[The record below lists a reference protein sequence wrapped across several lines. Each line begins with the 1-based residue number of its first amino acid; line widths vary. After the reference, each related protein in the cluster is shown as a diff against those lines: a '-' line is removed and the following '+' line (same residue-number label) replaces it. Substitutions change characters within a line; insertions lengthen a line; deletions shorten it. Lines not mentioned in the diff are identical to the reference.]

1 VSEMRPRDAVE
12 ASGAGHRTPVT
23 VRTTAAMASEPEK
36 NPIGPNQNGVRPNTV
51 DTSPTNLQPTAGQVA
66 PPIAASQVDGAG
78 GVGEGAMGITIG
90 LFASG
95 VFYLFAWLVPLAW
108 IERYFLGHPVAVA
121 ATVLFSIA
129 CAILV
134 VKIRRILADVKLTAQ
149 IRDDDLMIALPANLA
164 SSEQW
169 LLRNDAGRVAKIWL
183 ASLSELPQSAL
194 RSPLVVRLSEL
205 LQRQSGRVSTRH
217 LSDDLREISS
227 REGDTAYDSFQLIR
241 IIIWAIPMLGFLGT
255 VIGITQTLGGLDF
268 TDGTAAVDRLKS
280 GLYVAFDTTAL
291 GLVLSVVAIFL
302 QFPVE
307 RAEQQLLGEI
317 DRRVGAMLAARLP
330 SDDHADNPAAHI
342 ADLCDGIRVAV
353 GQSLT
358 SQAELW
364 RTTIDEAHTHW
375 QRVAEDNSQRI
386 GLALST
392 GLAPVL
398 EKHSATLNLHADS
411 LQAHS
416 ESLFELRGQ
425 WNDDLADRWHKWNEI
440 YSAGTA
446 SLATQHQSLERQAAT
461 IVDQNQRLAEHHNQL
476 VESSDR
482 LAKQTGALTEV
493 SRRSEQLVVL
503 QRSLDSSLLRLSEVN
518 AAVQHG
524 LDAKQ
529 QARQS
534 EAITDQLSDAM
545 RMLARAVD
553 VLSKQLP
560 AGARGVVAAELA
572 TATSDEA
579 DELAD
584 DTSAEGYAV
593 NTSSAR
599 TRPETRPE
607 TRRAA

>member
-1 VSEMRPRDAVE
+1 
-12 ASGAGHRTPVT
+12 
-23 VRTTAAMASEPEK
+23 MASEPEK
-36 NPIGPNQNGVRPNTV
+36 NPIGRYQNDVQPAAV
-51 DTSPTNLQPTAGQVA
+51 DTSPTHIEPAPGPTAPTAIVS
-66 PPIAASQVDGAG
+66 PVVSAG
-78 GVGEGAMGITIG
+78 GIGEGAMGITIG
-90 LFASG
+90 LFAAG
-95 VFYLFAWLVPLAW
+95 AFYLFAWLVPLAW

-134 VKIRRILADVKLTAQ
+134 VKIRRISADVKLTAQ
-149 IRDDDLMIALPANLA
+149 IRDDDLMISLPSNLA
-164 SSEQW
+164 TTEQW

-183 ASLSELPQSAL
+183 ASLGELPQSVL

-353 GQSLT
+353 GQSLA

-398 EKHSATLNLHADS
+398 ERHSATLNQHAAS

-416 ESLFELRGQ
+416 ESLFEIRGQ
-425 WNDDLADRWHKWNEI
+425 WNDDLADRWEKWNEI

-446 SLATQHQSLERQAAT
+446 SLATQHQSLERQAAA
-461 IVDQNQRLAEHHNQL
+461 IVDQNQRLADHHDRL
-476 VESSDR
+476 VVSSDR
-482 LAKQTGALTEV
+482 LAEQTGALTEV
-493 SRRSEQLVVL
+493 NRRSEQLIVL

-529 QARQS
+529 QALQS

-560 AGARGVVAAELA
+560 AGSRGAVAAELA
-572 TATSDEA
+572 SASGHDSD
-579 DELAD
+579 DLVGD
-584 DTSAEGYAV
+584 DSGAGFGTNAGRV
-593 NTSSAR
+593 SSR
-599 TRPETRPE
+599 VE